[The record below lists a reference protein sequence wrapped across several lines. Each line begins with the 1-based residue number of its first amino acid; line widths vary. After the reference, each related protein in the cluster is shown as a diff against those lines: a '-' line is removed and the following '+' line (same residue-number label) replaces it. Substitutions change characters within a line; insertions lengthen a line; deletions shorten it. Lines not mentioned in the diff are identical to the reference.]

1 MAVPVLISAP
11 REDWTRLIDSSGLP
25 PSLFSGQGAAG
36 AAEVG
41 GAPFIF
47 SGELPQ
53 DPEAL
58 SVDDLEALDQT
69 LFACRDG
76 HFVWLHRC
84 ADDYEAE
91 HQRIVRSSQA
101 WSKLVGE
108 RKRRFES
115 EIRSTAVI
123 IGPDSALSSEQEF
136 RVLIEK
142 IERDRSSLA
151 FRDIYLMSPRLEPVG
166 REVFHARNVWP
177 VSVGRLL
184 LFLSSKPPGNNPGL
198 VYSWRFREFRHT
210 EPGLLYERL
219 VPGCSDALFDKLR
232 ATGQAAALP
241 DWLPAQGG
249 AAMEQEKVAPTGFW
263 HTFPAVS
270 EAERSADP
278 DRILQ
283 RLETA
288 GAADAGKRAA
298 STLERWRHR
307 EELLKN
313 FWASLHA
320 QAGSAWQTET
330 ALQAAE
336 RPSVAAL
343 GAAADAHLEALSGK
357 VSAVEE
363 AGRSLQTGAV
373 ELAVAQS
380 WFVQRLFRL
389 AIAVAAGS
397 LLGIIFFR
405 AAQLYFGNP
414 WMAGVVAAGCFA
426 GALLAAAVFYGL
438 ENWRGEEGVK
448 EWRRRKGRYEA
459 ALAGLHD
466 HLCELKNNAARLSA
480 GGARVMLHSKL
491 LRLLTRMTSAV
502 GAVFT
507 PSVGGA
513 APLSGVESGECG
525 KGLLRYLEKSTV
537 QLGGESR
544 LGNEAERDVVNHAV
558 SLLLGRTDFFEKLTS
573 QWQEVC
579 SLTDAP
585 PKGAVDAAQL
595 YARFAAQL
603 ATLPGEIDRI
613 ISASARETTLWQ
625 DLNAALEKISD
636 GAVSADLLS
645 VEVSDVARFEPQR
658 ELLVSASYAEDRENM
673 ERHRALVLPAGAEAA
688 TPVLLMEFSRVTTD
702 RDLTQLKKEP
712 EVATR

>member
-1 MAVPVLISAP
+1 MANSVLVAAK
-11 REDWTRLIDSSGLP
+11 EADWLSLTASSLLP
-25 PSLFSGQGAAG
+25 DTMFGRTEN
-36 AAEVG
+36 AEHRG
-41 GAPFIF
+41 PFLYT
-47 SGELPQ
+47 GVEAD
-53 DPEAL
+53 DPANLSVEAL
-58 SVDDLEALDQT
+58 EQVDRLLFQHADSHLVVLFRCSGKTEEDLSRFHAASSSWAL
-69 LFACRDG
+69 L
-76 HFVWLHRC
+76 L
-84 ADDYEAE
+84 E
-91 HQRIVRSSQA
+91 
-101 WSKLVGE
+101 E
-108 RKRRFES
+108 RKRRHGGA
-115 EIRSTAVI
+115 IRPACIIIGGDSTA
-123 IGPDSALSSEQEF
+123 GGESGFREF
-136 RVLIEK
+136 
-142 IERDRSSLA
+142 LA
-151 FRDIYLMSPRLEPVG
+151 GVRNDLRGGIFRDVFLVSPRLEPG
-166 REVFHARNVWP
+166 GGDIFHARNIWP

-184 LFLSSKPPGNNPGL
+184 LCLASRRPGNDAGGIFA
-198 VYSWRFREFRHT
+198 WRFREFRHT

-219 VPGCSDALFDKLR
+219 VPACSDALFDKLR
-232 ATGQAAALP
+232 AMGQAAVLP

-278 DRILQ
+278 ARILD
-283 RLETA
+283 RLASA
-288 GAADAGKRAA
+288 GAADAKKRSA
-298 STLERWRHR
+298 SILERWRHR
-307 EELLKN
+307 EDALEK

-336 RPSVAAL
+336 RPAVAAL
-343 GAAADAHLEALSGK
+343 GAAADAHLEALSAK

-363 AGRSLQTGAV
+363 AGRSLQTGAA

-480 GGARVMLHSKL
+480 GGARVTLHSKL
-491 LRLLTRMTSAV
+491 LRLVTRMTSAV
-502 GAVFT
+502 AAVFT
-507 PSVGGA
+507 PSGEKA
-513 APLSGVESGECG
+513 APLSVAESGRSG
-525 KGLLRYLEKSTV
+525 AGLLRYLEKSTV

-544 LGNEAERDVVNHAV
+544 LQNEAELDVVNHAV
-558 SLLLGRTDFFEKLTS
+558 SLLLGRTDFFEKLTRR
-573 QWQEVC
+573 WQEVC

-585 PKGAVDAAQL
+585 PKGAVDAAKL
-595 YARFAAQL
+595 HSRFAAQL
-603 ATLPGEIDRI
+603 ATLPGEVDRI

-625 DLNAALEKISD
+625 DLNAALEKIYD
-636 GAVSADLLS
+636 GAASADLLS

-688 TPVLLMEFSRVTTD
+688 TPVLLMEFSRISTD
-702 RDLTQLKKEP
+702 RDLTQLKTEP
-712 EVATR
+712 EVIAR